1 MWVVCRH
8 WMRVQNGQ
16 AGPDQRPRRNATQDR
31 GCRLSRLCRQRL
43 QRDRIAG
50 IALRGAFS
58 HHFATKKDLGLAV
71 IRDRVRNAVE
81 STWILPVLAA
91 HTAAG
96 GIEQVFE
103 AIASDVEKSGSVSG
117 CPLNNLA
124 LELSSQDADFRQQL
138 DEIFLLWRDAISDKL
153 KADLA
158 VGRSRFSDPDAM
170 ATFVVA
176 TYSGAMAMAK
186 ASQSVQ
192 PLRACLRIVLD
203 VIRG

>member
-1 MWVVCRH
+1 MDKLART
-8 WMRVQNGQ
+8 NDP
-16 AGPDQRPRRNATQDR
+16 AGTRRRIVDAAYLAFAGHGYNAT
-31 GCRLSRLCRQRL
+31 GL
-43 QRDRIAG
+43 QELRISANVSS
-50 IALRGAFS
+50 GAFS

-71 IRDRVRNAVE
+71 IRDRVRSAVE
-81 STWILPVLAA
+81 STWIVPVLAA
-91 HTAAG
+91 PTAAG

-103 AIASDVEKSGSVSG
+103 TIISDLEQNGSVSG

-124 LELSSQDADFRQQL
+124 LELSSQDAELRQQL
-138 DEIFLLWRDAISDKL
+138 DQIFLLWRDAISEKL
-153 KADLA
+153 KDDLA
-158 VGRSRFSDPDAM
+158 AGGSRVSDPDAM

-192 PLRACLRIVLD
+192 PLRTCLRIITE

>member
-1 MWVVCRH
+1 MDRLARTNDPAGTRRRIVDAAYLAFAG
-8 WMRVQNGQ
+8 NGY
-16 AGPDQRPRRNATQDR
+16 NAT
-31 GCRLSRLCRQRL
+31 GL
-43 QRDRIAG
+43 QELRIA
-50 IALRGAFS
+50 ASVSSGAFS

-91 HTAAG
+91 NTAAG

-103 AIASDVEKSGSVSG
+103 AIASDLEKSGSVSG

-138 DEIFLLWRDAISDKL
+138 DQIFLLWRDAISDKL
-153 KADLA
+153 KDDLA
-158 VGRSRFSDPDAM
+158 AGQNRCSDPDAM
-170 ATFVVA
+170 ATFIVA

-192 PLRACLRIVLD
+192 PLRTCLRIMMD